1 MDARIIEEKIY
12 AATGR
17 VVDGKSVIEEIE
29 RAAGN
34 SEETGSVWLTGEDSL
49 KERWEYWVDLTRKY
63 DEEEEEWSDEI
74 QLLEISIF
82 DKKTKK
88 TFNVEFSEQQKQ
100 KTICLKWSY
109 AVGNRIYKDS
119 VWYEVVIE
127 VKSKESRQREMIRL

>member
-1 MDARIIEEKIY
+1 MDAKIIEEKIY

-17 VVDGKSVIEEIE
+17 VVDGKSILDEIQ

-49 KERWEYWVDLTRKY
+49 KERWDYWVDLTRKY

-88 TFNVEFSEQQKQ
+88 TFNVEFSEQ
-100 KTICLKWSY
+100 
-109 AVGNRIYKDS
+109 
-119 VWYEVVIE
+119 
-127 VKSKESRQREMIRL
+127 